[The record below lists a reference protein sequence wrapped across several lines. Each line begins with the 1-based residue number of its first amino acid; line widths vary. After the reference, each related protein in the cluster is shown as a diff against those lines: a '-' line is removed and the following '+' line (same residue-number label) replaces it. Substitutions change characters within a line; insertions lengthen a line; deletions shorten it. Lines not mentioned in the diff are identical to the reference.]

1 MRFAVCMEEGERRLG
16 VVRGD
21 RVATLGSS
29 SPDLLEVIGW
39 GRDGLEAISKQAD
52 VLPAAAWR
60 PLSGARLALPFQP
73 TGKVVCLG
81 LNYRAHA
88 REGGYE
94 VPDYPALFL
103 RVATSLLAAGEAI
116 VAPRVSEKLDFE
128 AELMVIIGRGG
139 RHIPE
144 AQALDHVFGYTC
156 FNDASIRDFQRKTHQ
171 WTPGKNFDR
180 TGAIGPVVVTADELP
195 AGAAGL
201 RIACRLNGATV
212 QDASTA
218 DMLVP
223 VAMAVSLI
231 SEFMTLEPGDMIAM
245 GTPQGVGHA
254 RTPPLWMRPGDT
266 VEVEIE
272 GIGILRN
279 GVVAEEA
286 SLQGAAAK

>member
-16 VVRGD
+16 VVRGE

-60 PLSGARLALPFQP
+60 PLSAIRLALPFQP
-73 TGKVVCLG
+73 AGKVICLG

-144 AQALDHVFGYTC
+144 AGALDHVFGYTC

-180 TGAIGPVVVTADELP
+180 TGAVGPVVVTADELP

-201 RIACRLNGATV
+201 RIACRLNGATA

-286 SLQGAAAK
+286 SLQGAAGK